1 MELHEKI
8 KTMRELKQW
17 SQESMAEK
25 LGMSVTGYAKI
36 EQGKTRL
43 SVDRLEKIAE
53 IFDLNILELLSKDKP
68 LFLLVGDNSQNFGSN
83 YYGSNEALI
92 LENEKLKL
100 MLNYEKNLVEQKDN
114 EINALKEIIQ
124 LLKQNSVE

>member
-25 LGMSVTGYAKI
+25 LGMSATGYAKI

-53 IFDLNILELLSKDKP
+53 ILEGCSYVNDCVETGTVPPREASRKSDSICRFCSYKDECW
-68 LFLLVGDNSQNFGSN
+68 V
-83 YYGSNEALI
+83 
-92 LENEKLKL
+92 
-100 MLNYEKNLVEQKDN
+100 V
-114 EINALKEIIQ
+114 
-124 LLKQNSVE
+124 